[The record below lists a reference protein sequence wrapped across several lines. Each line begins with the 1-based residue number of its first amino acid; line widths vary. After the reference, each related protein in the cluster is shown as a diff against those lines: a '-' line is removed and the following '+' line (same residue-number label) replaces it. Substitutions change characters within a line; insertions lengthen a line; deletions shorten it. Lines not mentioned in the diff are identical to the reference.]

1 MTEVLIRSEG
11 GSAVPL
17 VLLTQDEVAAWVS
30 QASPAARTTAALAEF
45 KGQTDRLLCLPGP
58 DGTLERVLVG
68 AGGAAGPMALRSVP
82 SRLPAGDYR
91 LERAPEGADP
101 ATLALGWALG
111 AYVFDR
117 YKPSLRKPRPR
128 LVVDDGLDLAAVRA
142 IQHACALCRDMI
154 NTPAADMGARQIEA
168 IAREVAERFGAAVEV
183 TEGEALRSGY
193 PAVHAVG
200 RAAAADR
207 QPRFV
212 ELTWGDPVAPRVA
225 LVGKGVVFD
234 TGGLDIKSA
243 AGMRIMKKDMGG
255 AAHALALGRMVMAAG
270 LPVRL
275 SVLLP
280 IAENAISGAALRPGD
295 VLATRKGLTV
305 EVGNTDAEGRLL
317 LADALH
323 RAAELEP
330 ELTID
335 FATLT
340 GAARVALGP
349 DLPPLFTD
357 DDALADEIAAAGREV
372 ADPTWRLPLWSGY
385 EPALEGDVAD
395 LRNDPA
401 DWAQAGAVTAALF
414 LKRFAP
420 TSGGWAHLDL
430 MAWNPRA
437 RPGWPVGGE
446 AMTIRAVFRALQR
459 RYAATPTAAGV

>member
-1 MTEVLIRSEG
+1 MSEVLVRG
-11 GSAVPL
+11 DAASAVPI
-17 VLLTQDEVAAWVS
+17 VLLEEGEVSGWL
-30 QASPAARTTAALAEF
+30 ASASEAARAAAGQGEF
-45 KGQTDRLLCLPGP
+45 KGHEDKLLALVGG
-58 DGTLERVLVG
+58 DGRVERVLLG
-68 AGGAAGPMALRSVP
+68 AGKAAGPMALRGAP
-82 SRLPAGDYR
+82 SRLPPGDYR
-91 LERAPEGADP
+91 LERAPDACDP
-101 ATLALGWALG
+101 EALALGWAMG
-111 AYVFDR
+111 SYVFDR
-117 YKPSLRKPRPR
+117 YKDSLRKPKPR
-128 LVVDDGLDLAAVRA
+128 LVVSAGVDLDGLLQA
-142 IQHACALCRDMI
+142 QHALALCRDMI

-168 IAREVAERFGAAVEV
+168 IAREVAEQFGAAIAV
-183 TEGEALRSGY
+183 TEGEALREGY

-200 RAAAADR
+200 RAAAPDR

-212 ELTWGDPVAPRVA
+212 ELTWGDPAAPRVV
-225 LVGKGVVFD
+225 LIGKGVVFD

-280 IAENAISGAALRPGD
+280 IAENAISGDAVRPGD
-295 VLATRKGLTV
+295 VIVTRKGLTV

-317 LADALH
+317 LADALT
-323 RAAELEP
+323 RASELEP
-330 ELTID
+330 ELTVD

-357 DDALADEIAAAGREV
+357 DDALADAVLSATREV
-372 ADPTWRLPLWSGY
+372 GDPLWRMPLWDGY
-385 EPALEGDVAD
+385 EPALEGDIAD

-414 LKRFAP
+414 LRRFAP
-420 TSGGWAHLDL
+420 ATGSWAHVDL

-437 RPGWPVGGE
+437 RPGWPLGGE
-446 AMTIRAVFRALQR
+446 AMTIRAMLRMLQTRYPRA
-459 RYAATPTAAGV
+459 